1 MRQIRELLHL
11 HFEQGLSQRL
21 IARSLGVV
29 RSTVERL
36 LQRFAASGLT
46 WPPDPA
52 LTDAEL
58 ERRLY
63 QGPAHQGAAKGCVR
77 PNYVEVAKE
86 LARKGVT
93 RRLLWSEYR
102 DQHSDGIGYSVFC
115 DELAGFLAD
124 RDLSYRN
131 DHVPGEKAYFDF
143 AGLTLRYRDGDA
155 VRPAQ
160 IFTAAL
166 GYSNAIFAYASAD
179 QTAASWLDGQHR
191 AFVAFGGVAKV
202 GVPDNPKALIAKAD
216 RFEPRLTPVYA
227 DFARHYGITIIPARV
242 RKPKDKASVEGAVKI
257 VEMRILA
264 TARDRVF
271 VSLDALNQWLAQE
284 LIALN
289 AAPFQKRVGSRQSL
303 LAEEQPQLSPL
314 PATRFEVPVY
324 LTRKVARDY
333 HVDVHRQYY
342 SVPYVHVG
350 QTVEVRVTGHH
361 VEVLQRESRIALHR
375 RVNPSQ
381 RFVTD
386 VAHMPAHHRAFRDPK
401 IMQRAAAI
409 GPATVALIDALFAKR
424 RHPEQAIRSAQG
436 VLGLRRDHEASALES
451 ACERAVALESIG
463 YEHVR
468 RLLLVAQVQALLPL
482 PTITHEH
489 VRGGDY
495 YAAHGGTSVT
505 AGTMPEVFRA
515 CPASGVTGALEVA
528 HVA

>member
-1 MRQIRELLHL
+1 MRQIRELLTL

-29 RSTVERL
+29 RSTVERVL
-36 LQRFAASGLT
+36 ARFASAGLT

-58 ERRLY
+58 ERRMY
-63 QGPAHQGAAKGCVR
+63 DGPAHRSAAKGGAR

-102 DQHSDGIGYSVFC
+102 DQHSEGIGYSVFC
-115 DELAGFLAD
+115 DELAAFLTD
-124 RDLSYRN
+124 RDLSYRH
-131 DHVPGEKAYFDF
+131 DHVPGEKAYFDY
-143 AGLTLRYRDGDA
+143 AGMTLRYLDGVT
-155 VRPAQ
+155 VRFAQ

-166 GYSNAIFAYASAD
+166 GYSNAIFAYATSD
-179 QTAASWLDGQHR
+179 QTAASWLEGQYR
-191 AFVAFGGVAKV
+191 AFVAFGGVPRV

-216 RFEPRLTPVYA
+216 RFEPRLTSGYA

-242 RKPKDKASVEGAVKI
+242 RKPKDKAVVEGAVKI

-271 VSLDALNQWLAQE
+271 PSLDTLNDWLADA

-303 LAEEQPQLSPL
+303 LSEEQLQLSPL
-314 PATRFEVPVY
+314 PTTRFELPSY
-324 LTRKVARDY
+324 LIRKVARDY

-342 SVPYVHVG
+342 SVPYQHVG
-350 QTVEVRVTGHH
+350 QTVEVRVTGAHI
-361 VEVLQRESRIALHR
+361 EVLQRESRIALHR
-375 RVNPSQ
+375 RRAPSQ

-386 VAHMPAHHRAFRDPK
+386 PAHMPSHHRAFRDPK
-401 IMQRAAAI
+401 ILQRAAAI

-436 VLGLRRDHEASALES
+436 VLGLRRDYPTAALEA
-451 ACERAVALESIG
+451 ACARALALQAIG
-463 YEHVR
+463 YDHVR
-468 RLLLVAQVQALLPL
+468 RLLMVAVVQTPLPL
-482 PTITHEH
+482 ATFMHEH

-495 YAAHGGTSVT
+495 YASDAGGECREHTGTSPT
-505 AGTMPEVFRA
+505 AQSAT
-515 CPASGVTGALEVA
+515 EVA
-528 HVA
+528 HAV